1 MSTGSSTK
9 RRTALEI
16 RGRKGGQPIVSLTA
30 YSAVMA
36 RLVEPHV
43 DVLLVGDSLAMVEYG
58 MDSTLAA
65 TPDMMIR
72 HGAAVVSATSRPLV
86 VIDLPF
92 GSYEAGPQEA
102 FATASAVM
110 AGTGAGAVKLE
121 GGRAMAPTI
130 RFLSE
135 RGIPVMAHVGLTP
148 QAVNV
153 LGGFRSQGHDEAAR
167 AAILKD
173 AEAVAEAGA
182 FAVVLEGVVEPL
194 ADEITA
200 RIGVPTIGIGA
211 SASCDGQIL
220 VLEDMLGLTPR
231 VPRFVHTFGALAGA
245 VDEAV
250 SAYASAVKERRF
262 PGPDNVYKPRG

>member
-173 AEAVAEAGA
+173 AEAVAEAG
-182 FAVVLEGVVEPL
+182 VVEPL